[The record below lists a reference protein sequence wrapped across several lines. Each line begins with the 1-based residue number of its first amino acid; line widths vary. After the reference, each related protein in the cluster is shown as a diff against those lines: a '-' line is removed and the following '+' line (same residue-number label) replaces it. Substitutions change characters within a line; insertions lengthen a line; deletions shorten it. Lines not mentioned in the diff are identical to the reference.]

1 VGEPGSLHLFPL
13 SRTVAWSLT
22 PYLQG
27 REMRKI
33 IMTENTYKHYI
44 GIDVSKNK
52 LDVVISSSDTLL
64 QISNNEEGLK
74 ELIKHLPS
82 KKNSLIVLEASGG
95 YEKYCANYLRKKK
108 FKVAVV
114 NAKRVR
120 EFAKA
125 CGKLAKTDGID
136 AGMIMMFGKT
146 FNPTP
151 QELASDEE
159 NNREWYINR
168 RSQLVRILALEKQY
182 AEQSPDCIKKSIN
195 KHLTFLE
202 KELALVEEK
211 LIEQFNQDPVLKDKL
226 TRLDEIK
233 GVGII
238 TAMNILIHL
247 PELGMLTAKEASALT
262 GVAPFNQD
270 SGKYKGVRKISGG
283 RAQVR
288 GALYMAI
295 LTAVRC
301 NPAIKKFYDRLIG
314 KGKLKK
320 VAMVACMRKLIITM
334 NAMMRDG
341 TSWDAQLI

>member
-1 VGEPGSLHLFPL
+1 
-13 SRTVAWSLT
+13 
-22 PYLQG
+22 
-27 REMRKI
+27 
-33 IMTENTYKHYI
+33 MTEKAYKNYI
-44 GIDVSKNK
+44 GIDVSKHK
-52 LDVVISSSDTLL
+52 LDVALSSIDTPLL
-64 QISNNEEGLK
+64 ISNNEDGLK

-82 KKNSLIVLEASGG
+82 KKNSLIILEASGG
-95 YEKYCANYLRKKK
+95 YEKYAANYLRKKK

-120 EFAKA
+120 DFAKA
-125 CGKLAKTDGID
+125 CGKLAKTDSID
-136 AGMIMMFGKT
+136 AFMIMMFGKT
-146 FNPTP
+146 FNPAP
-151 QELASDEE
+151 QELGSEE
-159 NNREWYINR
+159 DTNREWCINR
-168 RSQLVRILALEKQY
+168 RSQLVRMLALEKQY
-182 AEQSPDCIKKSIN
+182 AEQSPDFIKKSIN
-195 KHLTFLE
+195 KHLAYLE
-202 KELALVEEK
+202 KELALIEEK
-211 LIEQFNQDPVLKDKL
+211 LIEQFNQDPDLKDKL

-247 PELGMLTAKEASALT
+247 PELGTLTAKEVSSLT

-270 SGKYKGVRKISGG
+270 SGKYRGVRKISGG

-301 NPAIKKFYDRLIG
+301 NPAIKKFYDRLIE

-334 NAMMRDG
+334 NAMLRDG
-341 TSWDAQLI
+341 TSWNPKLI